1 MFTLARA
8 NQREKEKLFT
18 SAQQVSLSS
27 PLLLTLT
34 DGPVGTPPKGFV
46 HDLSRTELGRGRDV
60 FAAARKT
67 LQKWEQFDL
76 GWVRVAN
83 VVPRMVPGELVA
95 VEVHT
100 ALLWSINFNRIV
112 ETVDTPTRFGFIYT
126 TTALHV
132 EEGQERFVIEF
143 DAHSESVHYLIEAV
157 SRPRHILARIAYPFS
172 RAMQRRFARD
182 SHARVQRALLEWW
195 SECRRADHL

>member
-1 MFTLARA
+1 MFTVANA

-18 SAQQVSLSS
+18 FAQQVSLSS

-34 DGPVGTPPKGFV
+34 DGPVGTLPKGFV
-46 HDLSRTELGRGRDV
+46 HDFSRTELGRGRDV
-60 FAAARKT
+60 FVAACKAFE
-67 LQKWEQFDL
+67 KWEQFDL

-83 VVPRMVPGELVA
+83 GVPIVVPGELVA

-100 ALLWSINFNRIV
+100 ALLWSINFSRIV

-132 EEGQERFVIEF
+132 EEGQERFVLEF
-143 DAHSESVHYLIEAV
+143 DAQSESVHYLIEAV
-157 SRPRHILARIAYPFS
+157 SRPRHMLARVAYPFS
-172 RAMQRRFARD
+172 RAMQHRFARD
-182 SHARVQRALLEWW
+182 SHARMQRAPGV
-195 SECRRADHL
+195 AV